1 MIIQNKL
8 NYKLINQIQTI
19 KDFQLNLKLQENILC
34 NQFLKFIKIVEY
46 YKFKINKISVFIKIS
61 HFKYDQRNLIYFL
74 V

>member
-34 NQFLKFIKIVEY
+34 NQFLKFIKIV
-46 YKFKINKISVFIKIS
+46 
-61 HFKYDQRNLIYFL
+61 
-74 V
+74 